1 MLPLG
6 RWHKEELCMKRWL
19 AVIFLVMAPVAAAGQ
34 VLGNVGTVRG
44 DYWTRFNELELNVV
58 LSAIPIVDVELG
70 IKLPS
75 SDAHLAV
82 GPRFEVLSR
91 ESEAGPQVRL
101 VVLFGAWFSLG
112 GQVQLTDLSVSP
124 GVEATYW
131 FARRFGITGSVS
143 VPFLVPYQGGALNGA
158 GTQGSP
164 RLGVGLS
171 F

>member
-1 MLPLG
+1 MSRLLV
-6 RWHKEELCMKRWL
+6 LILSL
-19 AVIFLVMAPVAAAGQ
+19 AAPVAVAGDA
-34 VLGNVGTVRG
+34 LGNVGTVRG
-44 DYWTRFNELELNVV
+44 DYWTRFNDLELNVV
-58 LSAIPIVDVELG
+58 LSAIPILDVELG
-70 IKLPS
+70 LKLPS
-75 SDAHLAV
+75 SDAHVAV

-91 ESEAGPQVRL
+91 ESEAGPTVRL

-112 GQVQLTDLSVSP
+112 SQVQLTDFSVSP

-131 FARRFGITGSVS
+131 FARRFGITGSLS
-143 VPFLVPYQGGALNGA
+143 LPFLVPYQDGALNGA